1 MFRSLLLLSIG
12 ATLYAN
18 SDYVPFSKF
27 TQSEQ
32 IEHNFKKVEV
42 NNTKNIEIAKPIVPR
57 VTKKVKTNDVVK
69 EKILHTN
76 KNQIK
81 KQKHTKKTVYK
92 QDILYSARLTYSP
105 LTANYSSSLLD
116 TSDTSNSVEPS
127 GSVSFGNHKI
137 EANYFKSENEFS
149 SNKAETTWYKL
160 AYKYNY
166 ENVNIGFGAN
176 HVSIDRNNNDIK
188 ETFPS
193 LEIDFKNSSGLLD
206 LEYGASLGKNKN
218 IDYSYEYFINLNIKP
233 YENSNLALVLGYK
246 NRTIEKDN
254 EKIEFTT
261 PLIGINTV
269 F

>member
-1 MFRSLLLLSIG
+1 MVRGFLLLSIG

-32 IEHNFKKVEV
+32 IEYNFKKIEV
-42 NNTKNIEIAKPIVPR
+42 NNTKNIEITKPIVPK
-57 VTKKVKTNDVVK
+57 VSEKVKTNDVVK
-69 EKILHTN
+69 EKILHKN
-76 KNQIK
+76 KNQVE
-81 KQKHTKKTVYK
+81 KQKVVQKTIYN

-105 LTANYSSSLLD
+105 LTADYSSSLGNTTD
-116 TSDTSNSVEPS
+116 SSNSVEPS
-127 GSVSFGNHKI
+127 GSVSFNSHKI

-149 SNKAETTWYKL
+149 FNKAETTWYKL
-160 AYKYNY
+160 SYKYNY
-166 ENVNIGFGAN
+166 ENVNIGIGAN

-193 LEIDFKNSSGLLD
+193 LEIDFKNSSGLMELQ
-206 LEYGASLGKNKN
+206 YGASLGKNKN
-218 IDYSYEYFINLNIKP
+218 IEYAYEYFINLNLKP
-233 YENSNLALVLGYK
+233 YNDSNLALVLGYK

-254 EKIEFTT
+254 EKIEFAT